1 MQRFLIPVLL
11 LLTCAGLCFAAP
23 EDSLSRAEEGETT
36 VKTGNDTDREP
47 SAEKN
52 DRQEES
58 EIDRILSG
66 EETIPLVSE
75 EELAQTLGQ
84 KVDAVLDWFHRE
96 RHALFV
102 LLGGTVLTL
111 VIGTGIGFGMQKII
125 SSQRAAKEN
134 SLRWQLIWALSLP
147 LLLLAILVTLFILM
161 LPVLQTL
168 PRLYKLDARLFFTL
182 VTLIATWAGM
192 RLISVLSMRMSQY
205 AASADNNLDLLMV
218 EITRKVLK
226 ISLIVI
232 SLLFIGQSIFN
243 LNITTLLAGA
253 GVVGLAIAFAS
264 RETLANF
271 FGTLVIIMDRPF
283 RCGDRIQVNG
293 VDGLVKSVGMRS
305 TRILTADESVYT
317 IPNSRIA
324 ECDIENI
331 SNHGVIRFA
340 FTIGLVYET
349 PGGDIEKAMKL
360 LHEIVDD
367 FHGKDPQSRQPRVF
381 FENLGGSALNL
392 KVIMWLKA
400 TTYETEEKWR
410 SEINLAIVNRFNEAG
425 LNMAYNTVT
434 SYVRGDPAYPFRLES
449 APAAT
454 EQKGS

>member
-1 MQRFLIPVLL
+1 MRKILIPVLL
-11 LLTCAGLCFAAP
+11 LILAGLCSAAP
-23 EDSLSRAEEGETT
+23 ESTLSLPEETAKSEEVRKTPEKESQETRDS
-36 VKTGNDTDREP
+36 RE
-47 SAEKN
+47 
-52 DRQEES
+52 DES

-84 KVDAVLDWFHRE
+84 KVDAALDWFHRE

-102 LLGGTVLTL
+102 LLTGAVLT
-111 VIGTGIGFGMQKII
+111 IGIGIGLGIGMQKII
-125 SSQRAAKEN
+125 RAQRAVKQN

-147 LLLLAILVTLFILM
+147 LLLLGVVIALFLLM

-168 PRLYKLDARLFFTL
+168 PRLYKFDARLFFTL
-182 VTLIATWAGM
+182 VTLIITWAGM

-205 AASADNNLDLLMV
+205 AASADNNLDQLMV

-226 ISLIVI
+226 ITLIIVSI
-232 SLLFIGQSIFN
+232 LFIGQSIFN

-271 FGTLVIIMDRPF
+271 FGTLVIILDRPF

-293 VDGLVKSVGMRS
+293 VDGLVKAVGMRS

-349 PGGDIEKAMKL
+349 PGGDIEKAMKI

-381 FENLGGSALNL
+381 FETLGSSALNL
-392 KVIMWLKA
+392 KVIMWLKT

-410 SEINLAIVNRFNEAG
+410 TEINLAVINRFNEAG

-434 SYVRGDPAYPFRLES
+434 SYLRGDPAYPFRLES
-449 APAAT
+449 SPA
-454 EQKGS
+454 EEPKQP

>member
-1 MQRFLIPVLL
+1 MRKILIPVLL
-11 LLTCAGLCFAAP
+11 LILAGLCSAAP
-23 EDSLSRAEEGETT
+23 ESTLSLPEETAKSEEVRKTPEKESQETRDS
-36 VKTGNDTDREP
+36 
-47 SAEKN
+47 
-52 DRQEES
+52 QEDES

-84 KVDAVLDWFHRE
+84 KVDAALDWFHRE

-102 LLGGTVLTL
+102 LLAGAVLT
-111 VIGTGIGFGMQKII
+111 IGIGVGLGIGMQKII
-125 SSQRAAKEN
+125 RAQRAVKQN

-147 LLLLAILVTLFILM
+147 LLLLGVVIALFLLM

-168 PRLYKLDARLFFTL
+168 PRLYKFDARLFFTL
-182 VTLIATWAGM
+182 VTLIITWAGM

-205 AASADNNLDLLMV
+205 AASADNNLDQLMV

-226 ISLIVI
+226 ITLIIVSI
-232 SLLFIGQSIFN
+232 LFIGQSIFN

-271 FGTLVIIMDRPF
+271 FGTLVIILDRPF

-293 VDGLVKSVGMRS
+293 VDGLVKAVGMRS

-349 PGGDIEKAMKL
+349 PGGDIEKAMKI

-381 FENLGGSALNL
+381 FETLGSSALNL
-392 KVIMWLKA
+392 KVIMWLKT

-410 SEINLAIVNRFNEAG
+410 TEINLAVINRFNEAG

-434 SYVRGDPAYPFRLES
+434 SYLRGDPAYPFRLES
-449 APAAT
+449 SPAQ
-454 EQKGS
+454 EPKQP

>member
-1 MQRFLIPVLL
+1 MRKILIQVLL
-11 LLTCAGLCFAAP
+11 LILAGLCSAAP
-23 EDSLSRAEEGETT
+23 ESTLSLPEETAKSEEVRKTPEKESQETRDS
-36 VKTGNDTDREP
+36 RE
-47 SAEKN
+47 
-52 DRQEES
+52 DES

-84 KVDAVLDWFHRE
+84 KVDAALDWFHRE

-102 LLGGTVLTL
+102 LLTGAVLT
-111 VIGTGIGFGMQKII
+111 IGIGIGLGIGMQKII
-125 SSQRAAKEN
+125 RAQRAVKQN

-147 LLLLAILVTLFILM
+147 LLLLGVVIALFLLM

-168 PRLYKLDARLFFTL
+168 PRLYKFDARLFFTL
-182 VTLIATWAGM
+182 VTLIITWAGM

-205 AASADNNLDLLMV
+205 AASADNNLDQLMV

-226 ISLIVI
+226 ITLIIVSI
-232 SLLFIGQSIFN
+232 LFIGQSIFN

-271 FGTLVIIMDRPF
+271 FGTLVIILDRPF

-293 VDGLVKSVGMRS
+293 VDGLVKAVGMRS

-349 PGGDIEKAMKL
+349 PGGDIEKAMKI
-360 LHEIVDD
+360 LHEIADD

-381 FENLGGSALNL
+381 FETLGSSALNL
-392 KVIMWLKA
+392 KVIMWLKT

-410 SEINLAIVNRFNEAG
+410 TEINLAVINRFNEAG

-434 SYVRGDPAYPFRLES
+434 SYLRGDPAYPFRLES
-449 APAAT
+449 SPA
-454 EQKGS
+454 EEPHQQ

>member
-1 MQRFLIPVLL
+1 MRKILIQVLL
-11 LLTCAGLCFAAP
+11 LILAGLCSAAP
-23 EDSLSRAEEGETT
+23 ESTLSLPEETAKSEEVRKTPEKESQETRDS
-36 VKTGNDTDREP
+36 RE
-47 SAEKN
+47 
-52 DRQEES
+52 DES

-84 KVDAVLDWFHRE
+84 KVDAALDWFHRE

-102 LLGGTVLTL
+102 LLTGAVLT
-111 VIGTGIGFGMQKII
+111 IGIGIGLGIGMQKII
-125 SSQRAAKEN
+125 RAQRAVKQN

-147 LLLLAILVTLFILM
+147 LLLLGVVIALFLLM

-168 PRLYKLDARLFFTL
+168 PRLYKFDARLFFTL
-182 VTLIATWAGM
+182 VTLIITWAGM

-205 AASADNNLDLLMV
+205 AASADNNLDQLMV

-226 ISLIVI
+226 ITLIIVSI
-232 SLLFIGQSIFN
+232 LFIGQSIFN

-271 FGTLVIIMDRPF
+271 FGTLVIILDRPF

-293 VDGLVKSVGMRS
+293 VDGLVKAVGMRS

-349 PGGDIEKAMKL
+349 PGGDIEKAMKI
-360 LHEIVDD
+360 LHEIADD

-381 FENLGGSALNL
+381 FETLGSSALNL
-392 KVIMWLKA
+392 KVIMWLKT

-410 SEINLAIVNRFNEAG
+410 TEINLAVINRFNEAG

-434 SYVRGDPAYPFRLES
+434 SYLRGDPAYPFRLES
-449 APAAT
+449 SPA
-454 EQKGS
+454 EEPKQP

>member
-1 MQRFLIPVLL
+1 MRKILIPVLL
-11 LLTCAGLCFAAP
+11 LILAGLCSAAP
-23 EDSLSRAEEGETT
+23 ESTLSLPEETEKSEEVRKTPEKESQETRDS
-36 VKTGNDTDREP
+36 RE
-47 SAEKN
+47 
-52 DRQEES
+52 DES

-84 KVDAVLDWFHRE
+84 KVDAALDWFHRE

-102 LLGGTVLTL
+102 LLAGAVLT
-111 VIGTGIGFGMQKII
+111 IGIGVGLGIGMQKII
-125 SSQRAAKEN
+125 RAQRAVKQN

-147 LLLLAILVTLFILM
+147 LLLLGVVIALFLLM

-168 PRLYKLDARLFFTL
+168 PRLYKFDARLFFTL
-182 VTLIATWAGM
+182 VTLIITWAGM

-205 AASADNNLDLLMV
+205 AASADNNLDQLMV

-226 ISLIVI
+226 ITLIIVSI
-232 SLLFIGQSIFN
+232 LFIGQSIFN

-271 FGTLVIIMDRPF
+271 FGTLVIILDRPF

-293 VDGLVKSVGMRS
+293 VDGLVKAVGMRS

-349 PGGDIEKAMKL
+349 PGGDIEKAMKI
-360 LHEIVDD
+360 LHEIADD

-381 FENLGGSALNL
+381 FETLGSSALNL
-392 KVIMWLKA
+392 KVIMWLKT

-410 SEINLAIVNRFNEAG
+410 TEINLAVINRFNEAG

-434 SYVRGDPAYPFRLES
+434 SYLRGDPAYPFRLES
-449 APAAT
+449 SPA
-454 EQKGS
+454 EEPHQQ

>member
-1 MQRFLIPVLL
+1 MRKILIPVLL
-11 LLTCAGLCFAAP
+11 LILAGLCSAAP
-23 EDSLSRAEEGETT
+23 ESTLSLPKETEKSEEVRKTPEKESQETRDS
-36 VKTGNDTDREP
+36 RE
-47 SAEKN
+47 
-52 DRQEES
+52 DES

-84 KVDAVLDWFHRE
+84 KVDAALDWFHRE

-102 LLGGTVLTL
+102 LLAGAVLT
-111 VIGTGIGFGMQKII
+111 IGIGIGLGIGMQKII
-125 SSQRAAKEN
+125 RAQRAVKQN

-147 LLLLAILVTLFILM
+147 LLLLGVVIALFLLM

-168 PRLYKLDARLFFTL
+168 PRLYKFDARLFFTL
-182 VTLIATWAGM
+182 VTLIITWAGM

-205 AASADNNLDLLMV
+205 AASADNNLDQLMV

-226 ISLIVI
+226 ITLIIVSI
-232 SLLFIGQSIFN
+232 LFIGQSIFN

-271 FGTLVIIMDRPF
+271 FGTLVIILDRPF

-293 VDGLVKSVGMRS
+293 VDGLVKAVGMRS

-349 PGGDIEKAMKL
+349 PGGDIEKAMKI

-381 FENLGGSALNL
+381 FETLGSSALNL
-392 KVIMWLKA
+392 KVIMWLKT

-410 SEINLAIVNRFNEAG
+410 TEINLAVINRFNEAG

-434 SYVRGDPAYPFRLES
+434 SYLRGDPAYPFRLES
-449 APAAT
+449 SPA
-454 EQKGS
+454 EEPKQP

>member
-1 MQRFLIPVLL
+1 MRKILIPVLL
-11 LLTCAGLCFAAP
+11 LILAGLCSAAP
-23 EDSLSRAEEGETT
+23 ESTLSLPEETEKSEEVRKTPEKESQETRDS
-36 VKTGNDTDREP
+36 RE
-47 SAEKN
+47 
-52 DRQEES
+52 DES

-84 KVDAVLDWFHRE
+84 KVDAALDWFHRE

-102 LLGGTVLTL
+102 LLTGAVLT
-111 VIGTGIGFGMQKII
+111 IGIGIGLGIGMQKII
-125 SSQRAAKEN
+125 RAQRAVKQN

-147 LLLLAILVTLFILM
+147 LLLLGVVIALFLLM

-168 PRLYKLDARLFFTL
+168 PRLYKFDARLFFTL
-182 VTLIATWAGM
+182 VTLIITWAGM

-205 AASADNNLDLLMV
+205 AASADNNLDQLMV

-226 ISLIVI
+226 ITLIIVSI
-232 SLLFIGQSIFN
+232 LFIGQSIFN

-271 FGTLVIIMDRPF
+271 FGTLVIILDRPF

-293 VDGLVKSVGMRS
+293 VDGLVKAVGMRS

-349 PGGDIEKAMKL
+349 PGGDIEKAMKI

-381 FENLGGSALNL
+381 FETLGSSALNL
-392 KVIMWLKA
+392 KVIMWLKT

-410 SEINLAIVNRFNEAG
+410 TEINLAIINRFNEAG

-434 SYVRGDPAYPFRLES
+434 SYLRGDPAYPFRLES
-449 APAAT
+449 SPAQ
-454 EQKGS
+454 EPKQP

>member
-1 MQRFLIPVLL
+1 MRKILIPVLL
-11 LLTCAGLCFAAP
+11 LILAGLCSAAP
-23 EDSLSRAEEGETT
+23 ESTLSLPEETAKSEEVRKTPEKESQETRDS
-36 VKTGNDTDREP
+36 RE
-47 SAEKN
+47 
-52 DRQEES
+52 DES

-84 KVDAVLDWFHRE
+84 KVDAALDWFHRE

-102 LLGGTVLTL
+102 LLAGAVLT
-111 VIGTGIGFGMQKII
+111 IGIGIGLGIGMQKII
-125 SSQRAAKEN
+125 RAQRAVKQN

-147 LLLLAILVTLFILM
+147 LLLLGVVIALFLLM

-168 PRLYKLDARLFFTL
+168 PRLYKFDARLFFTL
-182 VTLIATWAGM
+182 VTLIITWAGM

-205 AASADNNLDLLMV
+205 AASADNNLDQLMV

-226 ISLIVI
+226 ITLIIVSI
-232 SLLFIGQSIFN
+232 LFIGQSIFN

-271 FGTLVIIMDRPF
+271 FGTLVIILDRPF

-293 VDGLVKSVGMRS
+293 VDGLVKAVGMRS

-349 PGGDIEKAMKL
+349 PGGDIEKAMKI

-381 FENLGGSALNL
+381 FETLGSSALNL
-392 KVIMWLKA
+392 KVIMWLKT

-410 SEINLAIVNRFNEAG
+410 TEINLAVINRFNEAG

-434 SYVRGDPAYPFRLES
+434 SYLRGDPAYPFRLES
-449 APAAT
+449 SPA
-454 EQKGS
+454 EEPHQQ

>member
-1 MQRFLIPVLL
+1 MRKILIPVLL
-11 LLTCAGLCFAAP
+11 LILAGLCSAAP
-23 EDSLSRAEEGETT
+23 ESTLSLPEETAKSEEVRKTPEKESQETRDS
-36 VKTGNDTDREP
+36 RE
-47 SAEKN
+47 
-52 DRQEES
+52 DES

-84 KVDAVLDWFHRE
+84 KVDAALDWFHRE

-102 LLGGTVLTL
+102 LLAGAVLT
-111 VIGTGIGFGMQKII
+111 IGIGVGLGIGMQKII
-125 SSQRAAKEN
+125 RAQRAVKQN

-147 LLLLAILVTLFILM
+147 LLLLGVVIALFLLM

-168 PRLYKLDARLFFTL
+168 PRLYKFDARLFFTL
-182 VTLIATWAGM
+182 VTLIITWAGM

-205 AASADNNLDLLMV
+205 AASADNNLDQLMV

-226 ISLIVI
+226 ITLIIVSI
-232 SLLFIGQSIFN
+232 LFIGQSIFN

-271 FGTLVIIMDRPF
+271 FGTLVIILDRPF

-293 VDGLVKSVGMRS
+293 VDGLVKAVGMRS

-349 PGGDIEKAMKL
+349 PGGDIEKAMKI
-360 LHEIVDD
+360 LHEIADD

-381 FENLGGSALNL
+381 FETLGSSALNL
-392 KVIMWLKA
+392 KVIMWLKT

-410 SEINLAIVNRFNEAG
+410 TEINLAVINRFNEAG

-434 SYVRGDPAYPFRLES
+434 SYLRGDPAYPFRLES
-449 APAAT
+449 SPA
-454 EQKGS
+454 EEPHQQ

>member
-1 MQRFLIPVLL
+1 MRRILTLL
-11 LLTCAGLCFAAP
+11 LLFSIGTVLAVPGEETPPAEPAGIREVRKSP
-23 EDSLSRAEEGETT
+23 EKE
-36 VKTGNDTDREP
+36 NRE
-47 SAEKN
+47 
-52 DRQEES
+52 EES
-58 EIDRILSG
+58 DLDRILSG
-66 EETIPLVSE
+66 EERIPIVSE
-75 EELAQTLGQ
+75 TELARTLGE
-84 KVDAVLDWFHRE
+84 KVDAVTEWFGRE
-96 RHALFV
+96 RHALLV
-102 LLGGTVLTL
+102 LLIGTVLTL
-111 VIGTGIGFGMQKII
+111 GIGFGVGIAMRRLI
-125 SSQRAAKEN
+125 RARRTAKAD
-134 SLRWQLIWALSLP
+134 SLRWQLTWALSDP
-147 LLLLAILVTLFILM
+147 LLLLAILVTLFALM

-168 PRLYKLDARLFFTL
+168 PELYKFDARLFFTL
-182 VTLIATWAGM
+182 VTLIATWAGV
-192 RLISVLSMRMSQY
+192 RLISVLSLHMAHY

-271 FGTLVIIMDRPF
+271 FGTLVIILDRPF
-283 RCGDRIQVNG
+283 RCGDRVQVNG
-293 VDGLVKSVGMRS
+293 IDGLVKSVGMRS

-331 SNHGVIRFA
+331 SNHGDIRFA
-340 FTIGLVYET
+340 FTVGLIYET
-349 PGGDIEKAMKL
+349 PGSDIEKAMKI

-381 FENLGGSALNL
+381 FESLGSSALNL
-392 KVIMWLKA
+392 KVIMWLKT

-425 LNMAYNTVT
+425 LSMAYNTVT
-434 SYVRGDPAYPFRLES
+434 SYLRGDPAYPFRLES
-449 APAAT
+449 APASPGGET
-454 EQKGS
+454 P

>member
-1 MQRFLIPVLL
+1 MRKILIPVLL
-11 LLTCAGLCFAAP
+11 LILAGLCSAAP
-23 EDSLSRAEEGETT
+23 ESTLPLPEETAKSEEVRKTPEKESQETRDS
-36 VKTGNDTDREP
+36 RE
-47 SAEKN
+47 
-52 DRQEES
+52 DES

-84 KVDAVLDWFHRE
+84 KVDAALDWFHRE

-102 LLGGTVLTL
+102 LLAGAVLT
-111 VIGTGIGFGMQKII
+111 IGIGVGLGIGMQKII
-125 SSQRAAKEN
+125 RAQRAVKQN

-147 LLLLAILVTLFILM
+147 LLLLGVVIALFLLM

-168 PRLYKLDARLFFTL
+168 PRLYKFDARLFFTL
-182 VTLIATWAGM
+182 VTLIITWAGM

-205 AASADNNLDLLMV
+205 AASADNNLDQLMV

-226 ISLIVI
+226 ITLIIVSI
-232 SLLFIGQSIFN
+232 LFIGQSIFN

-271 FGTLVIIMDRPF
+271 FGTLVIILDRPF

-293 VDGLVKSVGMRS
+293 VDGLVKAVGMRS

-349 PGGDIEKAMKL
+349 PGGDIEKAMKI

-381 FENLGGSALNL
+381 FETLGSSALNL
-392 KVIMWLKA
+392 KVIMWLKT

-410 SEINLAIVNRFNEAG
+410 TEINLAVINRFNEAG

-434 SYVRGDPAYPFRLES
+434 SYLRGDPAYPFRLES
-449 APAAT
+449 SPAQ
-454 EQKGS
+454 EPKQP

>member
-1 MQRFLIPVLL
+1 MRKILIPVLL
-11 LLTCAGLCFAAP
+11 LILAGLCSAAP
-23 EDSLSRAEEGETT
+23 ESTLSLPEETEKSEEVRKTPEKESQETRDS
-36 VKTGNDTDREP
+36 RE
-47 SAEKN
+47 
-52 DRQEES
+52 DES

-84 KVDAVLDWFHRE
+84 KVDAALDWFHRE

-102 LLGGTVLTL
+102 LLAGAILT
-111 VIGTGIGFGMQKII
+111 IGIGIGLGIGMQKII
-125 SSQRAAKEN
+125 RAQRAVKQN

-147 LLLLAILVTLFILM
+147 LLLLGVVIALFLLM

-168 PRLYKLDARLFFTL
+168 PRLYKFDARLFFTL
-182 VTLIATWAGM
+182 VTLIITWAGM

-205 AASADNNLDLLMV
+205 AASADNNLDQLMV

-226 ISLIVI
+226 ITLIIVSI
-232 SLLFIGQSIFN
+232 LFIGQSIFN

-271 FGTLVIIMDRPF
+271 FGTLVIILDRPF

-293 VDGLVKSVGMRS
+293 VDGLVKAVGMRS

-349 PGGDIEKAMKL
+349 PGGDIEKAMKI
-360 LHEIVDD
+360 LHEIADD

-381 FENLGGSALNL
+381 FETLGSSALNL
-392 KVIMWLKA
+392 KVIMWLKT

-410 SEINLAIVNRFNEAG
+410 TEINLAVINRFNEAG

-434 SYVRGDPAYPFRLES
+434 SYLRGDPAYPFRLES
-449 APAAT
+449 SPA
-454 EQKGS
+454 EEPKQP

>member
-1 MQRFLIPVLL
+1 MRKILIPVLL
-11 LLTCAGLCFAAP
+11 LILAGLCSAAP
-23 EDSLSRAEEGETT
+23 ESTLSLPEETEKSEEVRKTPEKESQETRDS
-36 VKTGNDTDREP
+36 RE
-47 SAEKN
+47 
-52 DRQEES
+52 DES

-84 KVDAVLDWFHRE
+84 KVDAALDWFHRE

-102 LLGGTVLTL
+102 LLAGAVLT
-111 VIGTGIGFGMQKII
+111 IGIGIGLGIGMQKII
-125 SSQRAAKEN
+125 RAQRAVKQN

-147 LLLLAILVTLFILM
+147 LLLLGVVIALFLLM

-168 PRLYKLDARLFFTL
+168 PRLYKFDARLFFTL
-182 VTLIATWAGM
+182 VTLIITWAGM

-205 AASADNNLDLLMV
+205 AASADNNLDQLMV

-226 ISLIVI
+226 ITLIIVSI
-232 SLLFIGQSIFN
+232 LFIGQSIFN

-271 FGTLVIIMDRPF
+271 FGTLVIILDRPF

-293 VDGLVKSVGMRS
+293 VDGLVKAVGMRS

-349 PGGDIEKAMKL
+349 PGGDIEKAMKI
-360 LHEIVDD
+360 LHEIADD

-381 FENLGGSALNL
+381 FETLGSSALNL
-392 KVIMWLKA
+392 KVIMWLKT

-410 SEINLAIVNRFNEAG
+410 TEINLAVINRFNEAG

-434 SYVRGDPAYPFRLES
+434 SYLRGDPAYPFRLES
-449 APAAT
+449 SPAQ
-454 EQKGS
+454 EPKQP

>member
-1 MQRFLIPVLL
+1 MRKILIPVLL
-11 LLTCAGLCFAAP
+11 LILAGLCSAAP
-23 EDSLSRAEEGETT
+23 ESTLSLPEETAKSEEVRKTPEKESQETRDS
-36 VKTGNDTDREP
+36 RE
-47 SAEKN
+47 
-52 DRQEES
+52 DES

-84 KVDAVLDWFHRE
+84 KVDAALDWFHRE

-102 LLGGTVLTL
+102 LLTGAVLT
-111 VIGTGIGFGMQKII
+111 IGIGIGLGIGMQKII
-125 SSQRAAKEN
+125 RAQRAVKQN

-147 LLLLAILVTLFILM
+147 LLLLGVVIALFLLM

-168 PRLYKLDARLFFTL
+168 PRLYKFDARLFFTL
-182 VTLIATWAGM
+182 VTLIITWAGM

-205 AASADNNLDLLMV
+205 AASADNNLDQLMV

-226 ISLIVI
+226 ITLIIVSI
-232 SLLFIGQSIFN
+232 LFIGQSIFN

-271 FGTLVIIMDRPF
+271 FGTLVIILDRPF

-293 VDGLVKSVGMRS
+293 VDGLVKAVGMRS

-349 PGGDIEKAMKL
+349 PGGDIEKAMKI

-381 FENLGGSALNL
+381 FETLGSSALNL
-392 KVIMWLKA
+392 KVIMWLKT

-410 SEINLAIVNRFNEAG
+410 TEINLAVINRFNEAG

-434 SYVRGDPAYPFRLES
+434 SYLRGDPAYPFRLES
-449 APAAT
+449 SPAQ
-454 EQKGS
+454 EPKQP

>member
-1 MQRFLIPVLL
+1 MRKILIPVLL
-11 LLTCAGLCFAAP
+11 LILAGLCSAAP
-23 EDSLSRAEEGETT
+23 ESTLSLPEETAKSEEVRKTPEKESQETRDS
-36 VKTGNDTDREP
+36 RE
-47 SAEKN
+47 
-52 DRQEES
+52 DES

-84 KVDAVLDWFHRE
+84 KVDAALDWFHRE

-102 LLGGTVLTL
+102 LLAGAVLT
-111 VIGTGIGFGMQKII
+111 IGIGVGLGIGMQKII
-125 SSQRAAKEN
+125 RAQRAVKQN

-147 LLLLAILVTLFILM
+147 LLLLGVVIALFLLM

-168 PRLYKLDARLFFTL
+168 PRLYKFDARLFFTL
-182 VTLIATWAGM
+182 VTLIITWAGM

-205 AASADNNLDLLMV
+205 AASADNNLDQLMV

-226 ISLIVI
+226 ITLIIVSI
-232 SLLFIGQSIFN
+232 LFIGQSIFN

-271 FGTLVIIMDRPF
+271 FGTLVIILDRPF

-293 VDGLVKSVGMRS
+293 VDGLVKAVGMRS

-349 PGGDIEKAMKL
+349 PGGDIEKAMKI

-381 FENLGGSALNL
+381 FETLGSSALNL
-392 KVIMWLKA
+392 KVIMWLKT

-410 SEINLAIVNRFNEAG
+410 TEINLAVINRFNEAG

-434 SYVRGDPAYPFRLES
+434 SYLRGDPAYPFRLES
-449 APAAT
+449 SPA
-454 EQKGS
+454 EEPHQQ

>member
-1 MQRFLIPVLL
+1 MRKILIPVLL
-11 LLTCAGLCFAAP
+11 LILAGLCSAAP
-23 EDSLSRAEEGETT
+23 ESTLSLPEETAKSEEVRKTPEKESQETRDS
-36 VKTGNDTDREP
+36 RE
-47 SAEKN
+47 
-52 DRQEES
+52 DES

-84 KVDAVLDWFHRE
+84 KVDAALDWFHRE

-102 LLGGTVLTL
+102 LLAGAILT
-111 VIGTGIGFGMQKII
+111 IGIGIGLGIGMQKII
-125 SSQRAAKEN
+125 RAQRAVKQN

-147 LLLLAILVTLFILM
+147 LLLLGVVIALFLLM

-168 PRLYKLDARLFFTL
+168 PRLYKFDARLFFTL
-182 VTLIATWAGM
+182 VTLIITWAGM

-205 AASADNNLDLLMV
+205 AASADNNLDQLMV

-226 ISLIVI
+226 ITLIIVSI
-232 SLLFIGQSIFN
+232 LFIGQSIFN

-271 FGTLVIIMDRPF
+271 FGTLVIILDRPF

-293 VDGLVKSVGMRS
+293 VDGLVKAVGMRS

-349 PGGDIEKAMKL
+349 PGGDIEKAMKI

-381 FENLGGSALNL
+381 FETLGSSALNL
-392 KVIMWLKA
+392 KVIMWLKT

-410 SEINLAIVNRFNEAG
+410 TEINLAVINRFNEAG

-434 SYVRGDPAYPFRLES
+434 SYLRGDPAYPFRLES
-449 APAAT
+449 SPAQ
-454 EQKGS
+454 EPKQP

>member
-1 MQRFLIPVLL
+1 MQKILMTILL
-11 LLTCAGLCFAAP
+11 MLCVGLCSAAP
-23 EDSLSRAEEGETT
+23 DNAPPPEEEQ
-36 VKTGNDTDREP
+36 
-47 SAEKN
+47 AKN
-52 DRQEES
+52 TEVRQSTAKEENKQAEES

-66 EETIPLVSE
+66 EEAIPIVSE

-84 KVDAVLDWFHRE
+84 KVDAALDWFQRE
-96 RHALFV
+96 RRALFI
-102 LLGGTVLTL
+102 LLGGAVLT
-111 VIGTGIGFGMQKII
+111 IGIGIGLGFGMQRII
-125 SSQRAAKEN
+125 RAQRAAKAN
-134 SLRWQLIWALSLP
+134 SLRWQLIWALSDP
-147 LLLLAILVTLFILM
+147 LLLLAILVTLFVLM

-168 PRLYKLDARLFFTL
+168 PHLYKLDARLFFTL
-182 VTLIATWAGM
+182 VTLIVTWAGM
-192 RLISVLSMRMSQY
+192 RLISVLSLRMSQY

-226 ISLIVI
+226 ISLIVVSI
-232 SLLFIGQSIFN
+232 LFIGQSIFN

-293 VDGLVKSVGMRS
+293 VDGLVKAVGMRS
-305 TRILTADESVYT
+305 TRILTADESLYT

-340 FTIGLVYET
+340 FTVGLVYET
-349 PGGDIEKAMKL
+349 PGSDIEKAMKI

-381 FENLGGSALNL
+381 FEALGSSALNL
-392 KVIMWLKA
+392 KVIMWLKT

-425 LNMAYNTVT
+425 LSMAYNTVT
-434 SYVRGDPAYPFRLES
+434 SYLRGDPAYPFRLETAPDTS
-449 APAAT
+449 A
-454 EQKGS
+454 EGK

>member
-1 MQRFLIPVLL
+1 MRKILIPVLL
-11 LLTCAGLCFAAP
+11 LILAGLCSAAP
-23 EDSLSRAEEGETT
+23 ESTLSLPEETAKSEEVRKTPEKESQETRDS
-36 VKTGNDTDREP
+36 RE
-47 SAEKN
+47 
-52 DRQEES
+52 DES

-84 KVDAVLDWFHRE
+84 KVDAALDWFHRE

-102 LLGGTVLTL
+102 LLAGAVLT
-111 VIGTGIGFGMQKII
+111 IGIGVGLGIGMQKII
-125 SSQRAAKEN
+125 RAQRAVKQN

-147 LLLLAILVTLFILM
+147 LLLLGVVIALFLLM

-168 PRLYKLDARLFFTL
+168 PRLYKFDARLFFTL
-182 VTLIATWAGM
+182 VTLIITWAGM

-205 AASADNNLDLLMV
+205 AASADNNLDQLMV

-226 ISLIVI
+226 ITLIIVSI
-232 SLLFIGQSIFN
+232 LFIGQSIFN

-271 FGTLVIIMDRPF
+271 FGTLVIILDRPF

-293 VDGLVKSVGMRS
+293 VDGLVKAVGMRS

-349 PGGDIEKAMKL
+349 PGGDIEKAMKI
-360 LHEIVDD
+360 LHEIADD

-381 FENLGGSALNL
+381 FETLGSSALNL
-392 KVIMWLKA
+392 KVIMWLKT

-410 SEINLAIVNRFNEAG
+410 TEINLAVINRFNEAG

-434 SYVRGDPAYPFRLES
+434 SYLRGDPAYPFRLES
-449 APAAT
+449 SPA
-454 EQKGS
+454 EEPKQP

>member
-1 MQRFLIPVLL
+1 MRKILIPVLL
-11 LLTCAGLCFAAP
+11 LILAGLCSAAP
-23 EDSLSRAEEGETT
+23 ESTLSLPEETEKSEEVRKTPEKESQETRDS
-36 VKTGNDTDREP
+36 RE
-47 SAEKN
+47 
-52 DRQEES
+52 DES

-84 KVDAVLDWFHRE
+84 KVDAALDWFHRE

-102 LLGGTVLTL
+102 LLAGAVLT
-111 VIGTGIGFGMQKII
+111 IGIGVGLGIGMQKII
-125 SSQRAAKEN
+125 RAQRAVKQN

-147 LLLLAILVTLFILM
+147 LLLLGVVIALFLLM

-168 PRLYKLDARLFFTL
+168 PRLYKFDARLFFTL
-182 VTLIATWAGM
+182 VTLIITWAGM

-205 AASADNNLDLLMV
+205 AASADNNLDQLMV

-226 ISLIVI
+226 ITLIIVSI
-232 SLLFIGQSIFN
+232 LFIGQSIFN

-271 FGTLVIIMDRPF
+271 FGTLVIILDRPF

-293 VDGLVKSVGMRS
+293 VDGLVKAVGMRS

-349 PGGDIEKAMKL
+349 PGGDIEKAMKI
-360 LHEIVDD
+360 LHEIADD

-381 FENLGGSALNL
+381 FETLGSSALNL
-392 KVIMWLKA
+392 KVIMWLKT

-410 SEINLAIVNRFNEAG
+410 TEINLAVINRFNEAG

-434 SYVRGDPAYPFRLES
+434 SYLRGDPAYPFRLES
-449 APAAT
+449 SPA
-454 EQKGS
+454 EEPKQP

>member
-1 MQRFLIPVLL
+1 MRKILIPVLL
-11 LLTCAGLCFAAP
+11 LILAGLCSAAP
-23 EDSLSRAEEGETT
+23 ESTLSLPEETAKSEEVRKTPEKESQETRDS
-36 VKTGNDTDREP
+36 RE
-47 SAEKN
+47 
-52 DRQEES
+52 DES

-84 KVDAVLDWFHRE
+84 KVDAALDWFHRE

-102 LLGGTVLTL
+102 LLAGAILT
-111 VIGTGIGFGMQKII
+111 IGIGIGLGIGMQKII
-125 SSQRAAKEN
+125 RAQRAVKQN

-147 LLLLAILVTLFILM
+147 LLLLGVVIALFLLM

-168 PRLYKLDARLFFTL
+168 PRLYKFDARLFFTL
-182 VTLIATWAGM
+182 VTLIITWAGM

-205 AASADNNLDLLMV
+205 AASADNNLDQLMV

-226 ISLIVI
+226 ITLIIVSI
-232 SLLFIGQSIFN
+232 LFIGQSIFN

-271 FGTLVIIMDRPF
+271 FGTLVIILDRPF

-293 VDGLVKSVGMRS
+293 VDGLVKAVGMRS

-349 PGGDIEKAMKL
+349 PGGDIEKAMKI

-381 FENLGGSALNL
+381 FETLGSSALNL
-392 KVIMWLKA
+392 KVIMWLKT

-410 SEINLAIVNRFNEAG
+410 TEINLAVINRFNEAG

-434 SYVRGDPAYPFRLES
+434 SYLRGDPAYPFRLES
-449 APAAT
+449 SPA
-454 EQKGS
+454 EEPKQP

>member
-1 MQRFLIPVLL
+1 MRKILIPVLL
-11 LLTCAGLCFAAP
+11 LILAGLCSAAP
-23 EDSLSRAEEGETT
+23 ESTLSLPEETAKSEEVRKTPEKESQETRDS
-36 VKTGNDTDREP
+36 RE
-47 SAEKN
+47 
-52 DRQEES
+52 DES

-84 KVDAVLDWFHRE
+84 KVDAALDWFHRE

-102 LLGGTVLTL
+102 LLAGAVLT
-111 VIGTGIGFGMQKII
+111 IGIGVGLGIGMQKII
-125 SSQRAAKEN
+125 RAQRAVKQN

-147 LLLLAILVTLFILM
+147 LLLLGVVIALFLLM

-168 PRLYKLDARLFFTL
+168 PRLYKFDARLFFTL
-182 VTLIATWAGM
+182 VTLIITWAGM

-205 AASADNNLDLLMV
+205 AASADNNLDQLMV

-226 ISLIVI
+226 ITLIIVSI
-232 SLLFIGQSIFN
+232 LFIGQSIFN

-271 FGTLVIIMDRPF
+271 FGTLVIILDRPF

-293 VDGLVKSVGMRS
+293 VDGLVKAVGMRS

-349 PGGDIEKAMKL
+349 PGGDIEKAMKI

-381 FENLGGSALNL
+381 FETLGSSALNL
-392 KVIMWLKA
+392 KVIMWLKT

-410 SEINLAIVNRFNEAG
+410 TEINLAVINRFNEAG

-434 SYVRGDPAYPFRLES
+434 SYLRGDPAYPFRLES
-449 APAAT
+449 SPA
-454 EQKGS
+454 EEPKQP

>member
-1 MQRFLIPVLL
+1 MRKILIPVLL
-11 LLTCAGLCFAAP
+11 LILAGLCSAAP
-23 EDSLSRAEEGETT
+23 ESTLSLPEETAKSEEVRKTPEKESQETRDS
-36 VKTGNDTDREP
+36 RE
-47 SAEKN
+47 
-52 DRQEES
+52 DES

-84 KVDAVLDWFHRE
+84 KVDAALDWFHRE

-102 LLGGTVLTL
+102 LLAGAVLT
-111 VIGTGIGFGMQKII
+111 IGIGIGLGIGMQKII
-125 SSQRAAKEN
+125 RAQRAVKQN

-147 LLLLAILVTLFILM
+147 LLLLGVVIALFLLM

-168 PRLYKLDARLFFTL
+168 PRLYKFDARLFFTL
-182 VTLIATWAGM
+182 VTLIITWAGM

-205 AASADNNLDLLMV
+205 AASADNNLDQLMV

-226 ISLIVI
+226 ITLIIVSI
-232 SLLFIGQSIFN
+232 LFIGQSIFN

-271 FGTLVIIMDRPF
+271 FGTLVIILDRPF

-293 VDGLVKSVGMRS
+293 VDGLVKAVGMRS

-349 PGGDIEKAMKL
+349 PGGDIEKAMKI
-360 LHEIVDD
+360 LHEIADD

-381 FENLGGSALNL
+381 FETLGSSALNL
-392 KVIMWLKA
+392 KVIMWLKT

-410 SEINLAIVNRFNEAG
+410 TEINLAVINRFNEAG

-434 SYVRGDPAYPFRLES
+434 SYLRGDPAYPFRLES
-449 APAAT
+449 SPA
-454 EQKGS
+454 EEPHQQ

>member
-1 MQRFLIPVLL
+1 MRKILIPVLL
-11 LLTCAGLCFAAP
+11 LILAGLCSAAP
-23 EDSLSRAEEGETT
+23 ESTLSLPEETAKSEEVRKTPEKESQETRDS
-36 VKTGNDTDREP
+36 RE
-47 SAEKN
+47 
-52 DRQEES
+52 DES

-84 KVDAVLDWFHRE
+84 KVDAALDWFHRE

-102 LLGGTVLTL
+102 LLTGAVLT
-111 VIGTGIGFGMQKII
+111 IGIGIGLGIGMQKII
-125 SSQRAAKEN
+125 RAQRAVKQN

-147 LLLLAILVTLFILM
+147 LLLLGVVIALFLLM

-168 PRLYKLDARLFFTL
+168 PRLYKFDARLFFTL
-182 VTLIATWAGM
+182 VTLIITWAGM

-205 AASADNNLDLLMV
+205 AASADNNLDQLMV

-226 ISLIVI
+226 ITLIIVSI
-232 SLLFIGQSIFN
+232 LFIGQSIFN

-271 FGTLVIIMDRPF
+271 FGTLVIILDRPF

-293 VDGLVKSVGMRS
+293 VDGLVKAVGMRS

-349 PGGDIEKAMKL
+349 PGGDIEKAMKI
-360 LHEIVDD
+360 LHEIADD

-381 FENLGGSALNL
+381 FETLGSSALNL
-392 KVIMWLKA
+392 KVIMWLKT

-410 SEINLAIVNRFNEAG
+410 TEINLAVINRFNEAG

-434 SYVRGDPAYPFRLES
+434 SYLRGDPAYPFRLES
-449 APAAT
+449 SPA
-454 EQKGS
+454 EEPKQP

>member
-1 MQRFLIPVLL
+1 MRKILIPVLL
-11 LLTCAGLCFAAP
+11 LILAGLCSAAP
-23 EDSLSRAEEGETT
+23 ESTLSLPEETAKSEEVRKTPEKESQETRDS
-36 VKTGNDTDREP
+36 RE
-47 SAEKN
+47 
-52 DRQEES
+52 DES

-84 KVDAVLDWFHRE
+84 KVDAALDWFHRE

-102 LLGGTVLTL
+102 LLTGAVLT
-111 VIGTGIGFGMQKII
+111 IGIGIGLGIGMQKII
-125 SSQRAAKEN
+125 RAQRAVKQN

-147 LLLLAILVTLFILM
+147 LLLLGVVIALFLLM

-168 PRLYKLDARLFFTL
+168 PRLYKFDARLFFTL
-182 VTLIATWAGM
+182 VTLIITWAGM

-205 AASADNNLDLLMV
+205 AASADNNLDQLMV

-226 ISLIVI
+226 ITLIIVSI
-232 SLLFIGQSIFN
+232 LFIGQSIFN

-271 FGTLVIIMDRPF
+271 FGTLVIILDRPF

-293 VDGLVKSVGMRS
+293 VDGLVKAVGMRS

-349 PGGDIEKAMKL
+349 PGGDIEKAMKI

-381 FENLGGSALNL
+381 FETLGSSALNL
-392 KVIMWLKA
+392 KVIMWLKT

-410 SEINLAIVNRFNEAG
+410 TEINLAVINRFNEAG

-434 SYVRGDPAYPFRLES
+434 SYLRGDPAYPFRLES
-449 APAAT
+449 SPA
-454 EQKGS
+454 EEPHQQ

>member
-1 MQRFLIPVLL
+1 MRKILIPVLL
-11 LLTCAGLCFAAP
+11 LILAGLCSAAP
-23 EDSLSRAEEGETT
+23 ESTLSLPEETAKSEEVRKTPEKESQETRDS
-36 VKTGNDTDREP
+36 RE
-47 SAEKN
+47 
-52 DRQEES
+52 DES

-84 KVDAVLDWFHRE
+84 KVDAALDWFHRE

-102 LLGGTVLTL
+102 LLAGAVLT
-111 VIGTGIGFGMQKII
+111 IGIGVGLGIGMQKII
-125 SSQRAAKEN
+125 RAQRAVKQN

-147 LLLLAILVTLFILM
+147 LLLLGVVIALFLLM

-168 PRLYKLDARLFFTL
+168 PRLYKFDARLFFTL
-182 VTLIATWAGM
+182 VTLIITWAGM
-192 RLISVLSMRMSQY
+192 RLISVLSMRRSQY
-205 AASADNNLDLLMV
+205 AASADNNLDQLMV

-226 ISLIVI
+226 ITLIIVSI
-232 SLLFIGQSIFN
+232 LFIGQSIFN

-271 FGTLVIIMDRPF
+271 FGTLVIILDRPF

-293 VDGLVKSVGMRS
+293 VDGLVKAVGMRS

-349 PGGDIEKAMKL
+349 PGGDIEKAMKI

-381 FENLGGSALNL
+381 FETLGSSALNL
-392 KVIMWLKA
+392 KVIMWLKT

-410 SEINLAIVNRFNEAG
+410 TEINLAVINRFNEAG

-434 SYVRGDPAYPFRLES
+434 SYLRGDPAYPFRLES
-449 APAAT
+449 SPA
-454 EQKGS
+454 EEPKQP